1 MADDVEVFRLILNLD
16 LEVHL
21 EFENNEKVFEV
32 KNVLTKDMKDV
43 NKKDFLY
50 KYGDLDLRGKTME
63 DFRNEMAKNTLR
75 NKAFTRRELL
85 FFRAGYDEQYLDPN
99 VKVRVFLLYSEH
111 FSTAL
116 QRLSC
121 KTPSRMR
128 PRGRQC

>member
-16 LEVHL
+16 LEIHL

-32 KNVLTKDMKDV
+32 KNVLTKDMEDV

-75 NKAFTRRELL
+75 NKPFTRRELL

-99 VKVRVFLLYSEH
+99 RKVRVFQMYLLRH
-111 FSTAL
+111 CDTIL
-116 QRLSC
+116 
-121 KTPSRMR
+121 
-128 PRGRQC
+128 